1 MPKLIRKTL
10 AEIMARPLSKVER
23 AHLRALAKT
32 EGLVPAPIKHV
43 AKVWGKL
50 DRENYSD
57 LSLAGPLGKGRAPVS
72 IKKIKAGTKAAMA
85 RAGRKGLSEPD
96 RDGS

>member
-1 MPKLIRKTL
+1 MPKLIRKAL

-32 EGLVPAPIKHV
+32 EDLVAAPIKHV

-50 DRENYSD
+50 DRENYSH
-57 LSLAGPLGKGRAPVS
+57 LSLAGSLGKGRTPVS
-72 IKKIKAGTKAAMA
+72 IKKMKAGAKAAMG
-85 RAGRKGLSEPD
+85 RAGRKGLIVPD